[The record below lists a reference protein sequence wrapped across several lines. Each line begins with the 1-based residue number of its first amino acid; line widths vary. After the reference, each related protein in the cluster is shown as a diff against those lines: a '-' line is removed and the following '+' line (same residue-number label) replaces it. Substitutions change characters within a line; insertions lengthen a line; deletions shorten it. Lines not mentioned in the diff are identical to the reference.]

1 LPGGVPALILNRGVR
16 RSFRRGVDYEEAP
29 MLHGL
34 VVSLLVVMAVASIV
48 SAAPPAPRV
57 VLAIHGGTAGERTEL
72 TPDLEKVIRADMR
85 RALETGYAV
94 LQKPDGSALDAVEAA
109 VRVLEDSPHFNAGK
123 GSVFTHEGRNEM
135 DASIMDGSNLQAG
148 AVASVTVI
156 KNPITAAR
164 AVMEKTKHVLL
175 MGRGAEV
182 FAAKAGIET
191 VDPAYFWTERRWQQI
206 KQVWEREAGER
217 ASDKNERANDNK
229 QSRAGGGPVDD
240 EPWGTVGAVALDAK
254 GNLAAA
260 TSTGGRTNKMYGR
273 VGDSPIVGAGTYAE
287 NGVCAVSGTGEGEFF
302 IRYAACHDIAALM
315 KYKGLSLEAATSEVI
330 QNKLKPAGGEGGVV
344 SIDASG
350 NFAAPYNTPGL
361 YRGYVTTAGEIHV
374 MLYED

>member
-1 LPGGVPALILNRGVR
+1 
-16 RSFRRGVDYEEAP
+16 
-29 MLHGL
+29 MLHSL
-34 VVSLLVVMAVASIV
+34 VVSLVVLAALASIV
-48 SAAPPAPRV
+48 SAAPREPKV
-57 VLAIHGGTAGERTEL
+57 VLAIHGGTAGDRKEL
-72 TPDLEKVIRADMR
+72 TPDLEKVVREEMR
-85 RALETGYAV
+85 RALEAGYAI
-94 LQKPDGSALDAVEAA
+94 LQRPAGTALDAVEAA

-135 DASIMDGSNLQAG
+135 DASIMDGSNLKAG

-164 AVMEKTKHVLL
+164 AVMDKTKHVLL
-175 MGRGAEV
+175 IGRGAEV

-206 KQVWEREAGER
+206 EKVWQREAEER
-217 ASDKNERANDNK
+217 ASAGK
-229 QSRAGGGPVDD
+229 QSRAGSAPLED
-240 EPWGTVGAVALDAK
+240 EPWGTVGAVARDAA

-330 QNKLKPAGGEGGVV
+330 QKKLKPAGGEGGVV
-344 SIDASG
+344 AIDSKG
-350 NFAAPYNTPGL
+350 SFAAPYNTPGL
-361 YRGYVTTAGEIHV
+361 YRGYVTADGQTKV

>member
-1 LPGGVPALILNRGVR
+1 MIH
-16 RSFRRGVDYEEAP
+16 S
-29 MLHGL
+29 L
-34 VVSLLVVMAVASIV
+34 VVSLLVLAAVASIV
-48 SAAPPAPRV
+48 SAAPPEPKV
-57 VLAIHGGTAGERTEL
+57 VLAIHGGTAGDRAEL
-72 TPDLEKVIRADMR
+72 TPDLEKAVREDMR
-85 RALETGYAV
+85 RALEAGYSI
-94 LQKPDGSALDAVEAA
+94 LKTPGGKALDAVEAA

-135 DASIMDGSNLQAG
+135 DASIMDGSNLKAG

-164 AVMEKTKHVLL
+164 AVMDKTKHVLL
-175 MGRGAEV
+175 IGRGAEV

-206 KQVWEREAGER
+206 ENVWQREAET
-217 ASDKNERANDNK
+217 RANAGK
-229 QSRAGGGPVDD
+229 QSRAGTGPLEA
-240 EPWGTVGAVALDAK
+240 EPWGTVGAVARDAS

-273 VGDSPIVGAGTYAE
+273 IGDSPIVGAGTYAE

-315 KYKGLSLEAATSEVI
+315 KYKGLSLTAATTEVI

-344 SIDASG
+344 AIDASG

-361 YRGYVTTAGEIHV
+361 YRGYVTADGQTKV